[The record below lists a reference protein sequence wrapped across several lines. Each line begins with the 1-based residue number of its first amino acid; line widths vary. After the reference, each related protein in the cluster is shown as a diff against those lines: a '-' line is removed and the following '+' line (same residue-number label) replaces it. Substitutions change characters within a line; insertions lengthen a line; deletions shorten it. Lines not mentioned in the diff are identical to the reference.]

1 MMMMIGQSLVLVLF
15 VFCLPR
21 VETHPH
27 VLIRNSR
34 MDICMGEAYLLLGK
48 ASVVLP

>member
-15 VFCLPR
+15 VFCLPK

-27 VLIRNSR
+27 VLIRNPR
-34 MDICMGEAYLLLGK
+34 RAYAWAK
-48 ASVVLP
+48 PPIYY